1 MAVQRFPTGIQL
13 ALIIQSHA
21 LPIQACVFARPTSKK
36 CRHRHIGTATATV
49 SCIPGLA
56 GAPGTLAFNFTAA
69 ASAAGGGYMITSTPS
84 VVATCAGSRFSDMST
99 CSPASAA
106 MVTTTAAASSV
117 AMASA
122 EWDSNCVCTAT
133 GRRPVMKVD
142 VPKVVVGA
150 ACKG

>member
-1 MAVQRFPTGIQL
+1 MY
-13 ALIIQSHA
+13 S
-21 LPIQACVFARPTSKK
+21 RPTSKK
-36 CRHRHIGTATATV
+36 CVNRHIGSATATV

-56 GAPGTLAFNFTAA
+56 GAPGTLAVNFTAA
-69 ASAAGGGYMITSTPS
+69 AGAAIGGYSGGYMITSEPN

-106 MVTTTAAASSV
+106 ATVTTTAAASSV
-117 AMASA
+117 ALAST